1 MEDFADVQFLFLK
14 IHCDI
19 LYSLVCLHICSTL
32 PWLGLAIYIFVF
44 VCVGGGFWDFCVL
57 NESLLFLFQ
66 IEYKKTGNKDEN
78 LVYCKLD
85 LVLQFKPS

>member
-1 MEDFADVQFLFLK
+1 M
-14 IHCDI
+14 
-19 LYSLVCLHICSTL
+19 
-32 PWLGLAIYIFVF
+32 
-44 VCVGGGFWDFCVL
+44 L

-85 LVLQFKPS
+85 LVLLFKPS